1 MCTRNKAAAGST
13 TSNTPSQL
21 NVIPGR
27 KSFAE
32 VTLLGVLQICTFV
45 SELVKLQLGMLI
57 SLETVPRL
65 FIHHT
70 RAHES
75 TLTNDQMRPHF
86 NLILLI
92 LIIFLLLSP
101 SAHIQAGNFQLPYDL
116 DAIITGKPS
125 SLIRVTGGPKNRR
138 FVLDAWVLFNG
149 KSV

>member
-1 MCTRNKAAAGST
+1 
-13 TSNTPSQL
+13 
-21 NVIPGR
+21 
-27 KSFAE
+27 
-32 VTLLGVLQICTFV
+32 
-45 SELVKLQLGMLI
+45 
-57 SLETVPRL
+57 
-65 FIHHT
+65 
-70 RAHES
+70 
-75 TLTNDQMRPHF
+75 MRPHF

-101 SAHIQAGNFQLPYDL
+101 SAHIQAGHFQLPYDL